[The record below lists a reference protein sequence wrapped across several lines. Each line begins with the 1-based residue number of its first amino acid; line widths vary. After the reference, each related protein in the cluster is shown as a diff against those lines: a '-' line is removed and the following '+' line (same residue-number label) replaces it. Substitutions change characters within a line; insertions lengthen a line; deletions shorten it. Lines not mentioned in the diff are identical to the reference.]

1 MEKVSQKAE
10 DTEKIAKEFLDT
22 ITKTPPD
29 LPLSREANGFPLT
42 RGTKGVV
49 SGAVVVGLSGDLGTG
64 KTTFTQFVAKSLGV
78 KTKVNSPTF
87 VIIKRYT
94 LTPPLSRKGEGAPS
108 PFRRRRGMRFKNLF
122 HIDAYRL
129 KNEKELLHLGW
140 EEIISNPE
148 NIIFIEW
155 PELVAKAMPKKHHK
169 ISIKHIKEGHRKFKF
184 SGVGHLGSLVSN
196 TRK

>member
-1 MEKVSQKAE
+1 MPKLGDKISKDSK
-10 DTEKIAKEFLDT
+10 DTEKIAKEFLDE

-29 LPLSREANGFPLT
+29 LPLSGEADGFPLT

-49 SGAVVVGLSGDLGTG
+49 SLATVVGLSGDLGTG
-64 KTTFTQFVAKSLGV
+64 KTTFTQFIAKNLGV

-87 VIIKRYT
+87 VIMKRYSLP
-94 LTPPLSRKGEGAPS
+94 LTRGSAQGA
-108 PFRRRRGMRFKNLF
+108 RGFNKFKNLF

-140 EEIISNPE
+140 QEIISNPE

-169 ISIKHIKEGHRKFKF
+169 ISIKHLKEGHRKFKF
-184 SGVGHLGSLVSN
+184 G
-196 TRK
+196 